1 MKRTVTL
8 LALGTA
14 LLAACATNSN
24 GSTPPPS
31 RSGDAGYVEHWIP
44 YDGQRIYARE
54 WPGDEPAIVLM
65 HGFPD
70 DLHLYDELV
79 PQLAGRRVIAFD
91 FLGWGQ
97 SDKPAGRA
105 YTADSQTRDVAAVMD
120 YFQLEQAVLVV
131 HDASGPPGIDW
142 AITHPDRVARLVLLN
157 TYYSLMPTLHAP
169 EAITLYSTPQLR
181 PIADTVAAS
190 NDLNKD
196 LYFWQ
201 VGSFIKDDKLRAD
214 LVPQFWERFQASFP
228 AFRSL
233 NDALQADVAARTA
246 IADRLRDFPRP
257 VQIIFGAEDPYL
269 NRGVAQ
275 SFHELFPQSQLI
287 LVDGAAHYVQ
297 VDAPAQVARAL
308 LH

>member
-1 MKRTVTL
+1 MKRSATL
-8 LALGTA
+8 LAIA
-14 LLAACATNSN
+14 ASLLAACATSSS
-24 GSTPPPS
+24 GSETPPP
-31 RSGDAGYVEHWIP
+31 RSADAGYVERWIP

-54 WPGDEPAIVLM
+54 WPGAEPAIVLM

-79 PQLAGRRVIAFD
+79 PHLAGRRVIAFD

-97 SDKPAGRA
+97 SDKPAGRK
-105 YTADSQTRDVAAVMD
+105 YTAASQTQDVAAVLD
-120 YFQLEQAVLVV
+120 YFQLDQAVLVV

-142 AITHPDRVARLVLLN
+142 ALEHPDRVARLVLLN

-169 EAITLYSTPQLR
+169 EAITLYSTPALKS
-181 PIADTVAAS
+181 IADTVAAS
-190 NDLNKD
+190 SDLNRA

-201 VGSFIKDDKLRAD
+201 VGSFITDDDLRAR

-246 IADRLRDFPRP
+246 SVDRLRNFSRP

-269 NRGVAQ
+269 NRGVAR
-275 SFHELFPQSQLI
+275 SFYELFPQSQLI

-308 LH
+308 LR

>member
-1 MKRTVTL
+1 
-8 LALGTA
+8 
-14 LLAACATNSN
+14 
-24 GSTPPPS
+24 
-31 RSGDAGYVEHWIP
+31 
-44 YDGQRIYARE
+44 
-54 WPGDEPAIVLM
+54 M

-79 PQLAGRRVIAFD
+79 PELAGRRVIAFD

-97 SDKPAGRA
+97 SDKPAGRT
-105 YTADSQTRDVAAVMD
+105 YTADSQTRDVAAVLD
-120 YFQLEQAVLVV
+120 YFQLDQVVLVV

-142 AITHPDRVARLVLLN
+142 ALDHPERVVRLVLLN

-169 EAITLYSTPQLR
+169 EAITLYSTPDLK

-190 NDLNKD
+190 TELNRD

-201 VGSFIKDDKLRAD
+201 VGSFIKNDELRAK
-214 LVPQFWERFQASFP
+214 LVPEFYERWLPSFP

-233 NDALQADVAARTA
+233 NASLQADVAARTA
-246 IADRLRDFPRP
+246 HVDRLRNFTRP

-275 SFHELFPQSQLI
+275 SFHELFPQSELI
-287 LVDGAAHYVQ
+287 LIDGAAHYVQ

-308 LH
+308 MH